1 MNKLTRQALTNV
13 IKDKFVSI
21 EEHDTNLYCLC
32 SESVRRTQRAQKR
45 VEESFAGIIE
55 FYPALNNDNGDFDEE
70 VAECKDYMHNLLKV
84 AYFLFL

>member
-1 MNKLTRQALTNV
+1 MDKLTRKELKNV
-13 IKDKFVSI
+13 INDRFVSI

-45 VEESFAGIIE
+45 VETAFEGIIE

-70 VAECKDYMHNLLKV
+70 VAEDKNYMYNMLKV